1 MTTQREQEQL
11 DRLVE
16 ALTPYIQSAIVESFI
31 PATDYDGADHAP
43 ISRRDPALILR
54 RVLIATDDNAQATT
68 ISTDIAQV
76 FANLGVWLHRAIG
89 FKSHPNDLLGRLIA
103 HVFSRA
109 IPAQSRLIHTY
120 VKSLEQYNHFQHIGS
135 NFKIEDHVSQKA
147 IATALTNA
155 IPEMAET
162 VASTTFG
169 VGGTNQLQVRAAC
182 KKALENQ
189 AATEPCGEAQTLAEE
204 T

>member
-1 MTTQREQEQL
+1 MTTQGEQELL

-31 PATDYDGADHAP
+31 PATDYDGADYAL

-54 RVLIATDDNAQATT
+54 RVLIVADDNTQATS
-68 ISTDIAQV
+68 IPTDTAQV

-109 IPAQSRLIHTY
+109 IPDQSRLIHTY
-120 VKSLEQYNHFQHIGS
+120 VKSLEQS
-135 NFKIEDHVSQKA
+135 NYFRYVGPDFKIGDHVSEEM

-189 AATEPCGEAQTLAEE
+189 AATEPCGEAQTLAEG